1 MSKELDELLSS
12 HQDRVDALE
21 RAIDAQSKHID
32 ALSKINEIE
41 KERHNITKEVLKKI
55 VSEYFEYKAGITKYM
70 KILKNDGVDLSRLGD
85 DFFSE
90 QEKREI
96 EIRNLVAAIIE

>member
-1 MSKELDELLSS
+1 
-12 HQDRVDALE
+12 
-21 RAIDAQSKHID
+21 
-32 ALSKINEIE
+32 
-41 KERHNITKEVLKKI
+41 
-55 VSEYFEYKAGITKYM
+55 M
-70 KILKNDGVDLSRLGD
+70 KMLKNDGVDLSRLGD